1 MHGKSCRDSGQTHGE
16 QEEAGVL
23 PTQTCLENERPQD
36 PSFLTA
42 SDPGGL
48 LPDAEG
54 GPTSSPQGSSWGP
67 RQKGSRGVEGRRK
80 EEEERP
86 LGLQL
91 KASASGLSAI
101 RNKKFKKERL

>member
-1 MHGKSCRDSGQTHGE
+1 MHGKSCGDSAQTHGE

-23 PTQTCLENERPQD
+23 PTQTCLENESPKD

-42 SDPGGL
+42 SDPQGL

-54 GPTSSPQGSSWGP
+54 GPTSAPQGSSWGP
-67 RQKGSRGVEGRRK
+67 RQEGSQGVGGRRK

-91 KASASGLSAI
+91 KAPASGLTAI
-101 RNKKFKKERL
+101 RKKKFRKEKR

>member
-23 PTQTCLENERPQD
+23 PTQTCLENERPKD

-42 SDPGGL
+42 NDPWGL

-67 RQKGSRGVEGRRK
+67 RQEGSQGVDGRRK
-80 EEEERP
+80 EVEERL

-91 KASASGLSAI
+91 KAPASGLTAI
-101 RNKKFKKERL
+101 RKKKFKKERL